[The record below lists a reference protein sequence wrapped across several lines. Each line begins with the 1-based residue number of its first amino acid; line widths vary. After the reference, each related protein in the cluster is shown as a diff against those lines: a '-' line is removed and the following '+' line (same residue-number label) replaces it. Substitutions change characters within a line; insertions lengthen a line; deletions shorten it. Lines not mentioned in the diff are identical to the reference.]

1 MSAEDKN
8 VSVTVDDQFERY
20 KDKNHY
26 NYTDFEL
33 SVRKK
38 AIRDAAKDYPHVPEA
53 WIEMLYDVVE
63 KGCSK
68 EEVEDIIKNNK
79 WGGAPKQ
86 RVMGGQIVGAVEIL
100 DNEEK
105 KTPLK
110 ELV

>member
-1 MSAEDKN
+1 MSAEDKVN
-8 VSVTVDDQFERY
+8 VTIDDEFERY

-33 SVRKK
+33 SVKKK

-63 KGCSK
+63 KGYSK
-68 EEVEDIIKNNK
+68 DEIEDIIKNK
-79 WGGAPKQ
+79 TWEGKPKE
-86 RVMGGQIVGAVEIL
+86 RVMGGQIVGSVEVL

-105 KTPLK
+105 KPPLK
-110 ELV
+110 ELE